1 MSFVLFITVANLQS
15 GNPCSL
21 FLCTEWL
28 LFAGHCTYSRT
39 RSIGL
44 KYYIKREL
52 NRSYWSK
59 FPRSFL
65 CSARLPLC
73 KETKAMRAFVYSF
86 VVRYLKGGKGRKE
99 EFPFFSSLPEQSL
112 IITSSSSLT
121 VCTVK
126 RDMVKS
132 AVKGMD
138 VSGRDNTTFCEC
150 NTLQPASQFF

>member
-1 MSFVLFITVANLQS
+1 
-15 GNPCSL
+15 
-21 FLCTEWL
+21 
-28 LFAGHCTYSRT
+28 
-39 RSIGL
+39 
-44 KYYIKREL
+44 
-52 NRSYWSK
+52 
-59 FPRSFL
+59 
-65 CSARLPLC
+65 
-73 KETKAMRAFVYSF
+73 MRAFVYSF

-138 VSGRDNTTFCEC
+138 VSGKG
-150 NTLQPASQFF
+150 